1 MQNNPGN
8 HLKIGLIG
16 CDTSHCA
23 RFSELLNSGHPMP
36 GLEGVR
42 VVAAYPGGSESVDP
56 GFVRRDRFVAEL
68 RELNVPLVES
78 IDEITAMSDAMMI
91 LSADG
96 DRHLEEFQK
105 CATRGKPVFID
116 KPLTISSQ
124 ESRILL
130 ESASKAGVPVCSAS
144 ALRFSPPFVALL
156 AENAQITGI
165 DVSGPA
171 TWMNEEQGF
180 SFYGIH
186 SAEML
191 FEAMGKGCEEVVAF
205 SNQTYDLLVGKW
217 KDGRIGSV
225 RGFRDGN
232 KIFSA
237 TLHTPSG
244 PKILENAIQGGEAIY
259 VPLLQKIIPF
269 LKGGSAP
276 VDAEQSFE
284 VIRFIEAAKQ
294 STNSRTSVKV

>member
-1 MQNNPGN
+1 METNAGN
-8 HLKIGLIG
+8 LLKIGLIG
-16 CDTSHCA
+16 CDTSHCV
-23 RFSELLNSGHPMP
+23 RFSELLNSECPMP

-56 GFVRRDRFVAEL
+56 GFVRREQFVAEL
-68 RELNVPLVES
+68 RRLHVPLVES
-78 IDEITAMSDAMMI
+78 IDEIAAMSDAMMI

-96 DRHLEEFQK
+96 DRHLIEFQK
-105 CATRGKPVFID
+105 CASVGKPVFID
-116 KPLTISSQ
+116 KPLTIASE
-124 ESRILL
+124 ESRLLL
-130 ESASKAGVPVCSAS
+130 EFASAAGVPVCSAS

-171 TWMNEEQGF
+171 TWINERQWF

-191 FEAMGKGCEEVVAF
+191 FEAMGAGCDEVVAF
-205 SNQTYDLLVGKW
+205 SNETHDILVGKW

-237 TLHTPSG
+237 TLHTSSG

-259 VPLLQKIIPF
+259 VPLLRKMIPF
-269 LKGGSAP
+269 LKGGVAP
-276 VDAEQSFE
+276 VEVEQSFE

-294 STNSRTSVKV
+294 STISRASIKL